1 MSRCMQERLPGR
13 GAMSVLPPGRLPVV
27 IAAEHAAPEMTMQYR
42 YCVVR
47 RVVRMISATDR
58 M

>member
-1 MSRCMQERLPGR
+1 
-13 GAMSVLPPGRLPVV
+13 MSVLPPGRLPVV

>member
-1 MSRCMQERLPGR
+1 
-13 GAMSVLPPGRLPVV
+13 MSVLPPGRLPVV
-27 IAAEHAAPEMTMQYR
+27 IEAEHAAPKMTRQYR
-42 YCVVR
+42 YCVMR

>member
-1 MSRCMQERLPGR
+1 
-13 GAMSVLPPGRLPVV
+13 MSVLSPGRLPVV
-27 IAAEHAAPEMTMQYR
+27 IEAEHAAAEMTTQYR